1 MPLFVLTLFPPL
13 FLGDIFLAT
22 DSSCRVFEEMV
33 KYDITHNCVTAFV
46 DVGEIVLLNNN
57 RPFRSLSDMTVPREK
72 AEALLPILLVSC
84 LRLNSVSACVH
95 EHKSILQPIFAAG
108 YFFNRSKLLPFP
120 IQSGRIKRGDM
131 TPQAMAHLHGKR
143 LMDLLTPSEEAF
155 IRFVV
160 LLDIVRYHYESL
172 LPALNKYIN
181 LFSDDDTKFA
191 SDFLETIKEQ
201 EVGVLTTH
209 PLSTRKPFKGY
220 RTKDISLFMIVKKQ
234 VIADRKTQ
242 TTVVATDVDL
252 PSGNPPTTTGV
263 IPFTF
268 SFPESI
274 ASIKVEASDSD
285 SNKKKRK
292 FSQCEDESLV
302 SPSMAMEFDDGE
314 FLFNY
319 PTTALYLA

>member
-1 MPLFVLTLFPPL
+1 MPLFVLSLFATPFP
-13 FLGDIFLAT
+13 GDIFLEV
-22 DSSCRVFEEMV
+22 DSRSGVFEEMV
-33 KYDITHNCVTAFV
+33 KYDMSKDCVT
-46 DVGEIVLLNNN
+46 ILLKEEEMPVNDSL
-57 RPFRSLSDMTVPREK
+57 PFLSLSDMIVPREK

-84 LRLNSVSACVH
+84 LRLNSVSDVVKQ
-95 EHKSILQPIFAAG
+95 HKYILQPIFAAA

-131 TPQAMAHLHGKR
+131 TPKAMAHLHGKR

-155 IRFVV
+155 IWFVV

-242 TTVVATDVDL
+242 TTLVATDENL
-252 PSGNPPTTTGV
+252 PSGNLPTTGV

-274 ASIKVEASDSD
+274 ASIKVEPGYSD
-285 SNKKKRK
+285 SNKKRK
-292 FSQCEDESLV
+292 LSQCEAASLV
-302 SPSMAMEFDDGE
+302 SPSMAMEFDDGDL
-314 FLFNY
+314 LFNY
-319 PTTALYLA
+319 PITDHYDA